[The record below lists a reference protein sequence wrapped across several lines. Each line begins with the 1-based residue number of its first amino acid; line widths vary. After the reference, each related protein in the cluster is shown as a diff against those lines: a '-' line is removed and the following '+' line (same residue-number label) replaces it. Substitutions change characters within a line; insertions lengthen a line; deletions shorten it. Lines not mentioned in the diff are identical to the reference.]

1 MLCSQR
7 TVGPLTGP
15 QRIAGRALRSL
26 SFPKDRVRIPDYRL
40 PTGCYV
46 HIRCVYT
53 AVLDGATSR
62 TDTVGV
68 PCLYPAGAG
77 GVGGAG
83 VVTRLRSSVLYV
95 INSFVI
101 ENEIIR

>member
-15 QRIAGRALRSL
+15 QRIAGST
-26 SFPKDRVRIPDYRL
+26 FVVIPDRVRIPDYRL

-68 PCLYPAGAG
+68 LPCGAY
-77 GVGGAG
+77 AALAD
-83 VVTRLRSSVLYV
+83 R
-95 INSFVI
+95 INY
-101 ENEIIR
+101 IIFINIIYFTVRE

>member
-1 MLCSQR
+1 MCCVAS
-7 TVGPLTGP
+7 TVGPLTGRTA
-15 QRIAGRALRSL
+15 RIAG
-26 SFPKDRVRIPDYRL
+26 FTFVVIPDRVRIPDYRL

-68 PCLYPAGAG
+68 LPC
-77 GVGGAG
+77 GGA
-83 VVTRLRSSVLYV
+83 LL
-95 INSFVI
+95 
-101 ENEIIR
+101 

>member
-1 MLCSQR
+1 MLCSQYGR
-7 TVGPLTGP
+7 TVNGRGP
-15 QRIAGRALRSL
+15 QAGRLRSL
-26 SFPKDRVRIPDYRL
+26 SFPIERRIPDYRL

-68 PCLYPAGAG
+68 LPGRAACGAAYE
-77 GVGGAG
+77 VRSYK
-83 VVTRLRSSVLYV
+83 RLTLSR
-95 INSFVI
+95 NS
-101 ENEIIR
+101 IRLTDFRPR

>member
-1 MLCSQR
+1 VLCSQYGR
-7 TVGPLTGP
+7 TVNGTTAYV
-15 QRIAGRALRSL
+15 AGSTRVVIR
-26 SFPKDRVRIPDYRL
+26 PIEGVRIPDYRL

-68 PCLYPAGAG
+68 LPCGAY
-77 GVGGAG
+77 AAFAD
-83 VVTRLRSSVLYV
+83 R
-95 INSFVI
+95 INYMNIYYIHFYGT
-101 ENEIIR
+101 

>member
-1 MLCSQR
+1 VLCSQYGR
-7 TVGPLTGP
+7 TVNGTT
-15 QRIAGRALRSL
+15 AYVGRLYARCHSRSR
-26 SFPKDRVRIPDYRL
+26 DRIPDYRL

-68 PCLYPAGAG
+68 LPCGAY
-77 GVGGAG
+77 AALAD
-83 VVTRLRSSVLYV
+83 R
-95 INSFVI
+95 INYMNIYYILFTVR
-101 ENEIIR
+101 E